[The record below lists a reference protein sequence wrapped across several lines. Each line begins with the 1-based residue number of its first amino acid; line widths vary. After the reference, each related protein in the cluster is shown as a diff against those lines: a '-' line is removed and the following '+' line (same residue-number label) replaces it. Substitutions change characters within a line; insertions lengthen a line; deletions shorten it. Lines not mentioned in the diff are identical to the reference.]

1 MFVCMY
7 IGIFYVYFYMD
18 FCPMSSRH
26 MAKNNFIHKSRYI
39 TCNFK
44 GCVYILGCMCKNHVM
59 LTFNKVDGIY
69 WHIDIML
76 SSFHMCLIGCLNP

>member
-1 MFVCMY
+1 MGTSTWTFVLCEAD
-7 IGIFYVYFYMD
+7 IW
-18 FCPMSSRH
+18 PRTP
-26 MAKNNFIHKSRYI
+26 NFIHKSRYI

-69 WHIDIML
+69 
-76 SSFHMCLIGCLNP
+76 